1 MGCLKRLARCWPRA
15 WPAGPVSRPMPGAAR
30 TVPAMVLKPCFPA
43 HPCCWREG
51 GCRSGCPTA
60 ALPAWVRVWGSF
72 QLCACWWPTP
82 SAGPPGGRRL
92 AALTPWRG
100 EKPRAARLCHGAH
113 GRVLAE
119 PGSACRLVCGA
130 HCGCPA
136 LPQRWCRGMPRVCWL
151 CPLNVSGSG
160 RGALRALGPLS
171 ITCEGL
177 PSDHSLQVQSI
188 ECDEL
193 RCCEF
198 VRKLPWEAEEHVGQR
213 AGRGSRGGAGR
224 GSNHGSSGTT
234 SSTRR
239 PPATR
244 AASRL
249 RCEGV
254 GESEPR
260 GFPGLRAPRRRARCP
275 AGDLW
280 CWRCVEVVFQA
291 RAPRVRF
298 HRV

>member
-224 GSNHGSSGTT
+224 GQQPRLLRDHVVHTEAPGHPGSVPTQ
-234 SSTRR
+234 
-239 PPATR
+239 
-244 AASRL
+244 
-249 RCEGV
+249 V
-254 GESEPR
+254 
-260 GFPGLRAPRRRARCP
+260 
-275 AGDLW
+275 
-280 CWRCVEVVFQA
+280 
-291 RAPRVRF
+291 
-298 HRV
+298 